1 MNNNDYVRQS
11 LELHLF
17 FARIMKEHS
26 LFLAVAF
33 TEKDARL
40 KKIADN
46 FQNEFYNLLQRT
58 IDLSDGNISHEV
70 LLSEEI
76 VTNNTLEAENK
87 TSELSGTKININPTL
102 RELSLRSGIVN
113 VNAQLLNEISHI
125 NRNALPLI
133 KQLIEFKNDILTNV
147 LNCKMFTMN
156 YPLLITH
163 IMNEA
168 KMYYDLLLKIEN
180 REIISNEY
188 IYEQELFLNNIM
200 K

>member
-188 IYEQELFLNNIM
+188 IYEQELFWNNIM

>member
-1 MNNNDYVRQS
+1 
-11 LELHLF
+11 
-17 FARIMKEHS
+17 MKEHS

-188 IYEQELFLNNIM
+188 IYEQELFWNNIM

>member
-1 MNNNDYVRQS
+1 
-11 LELHLF
+11 
-17 FARIMKEHS
+17 MKEHS

-87 TSELSGTKININPTL
+87 TSFQS
-102 RELSLRSGIVN
+102 S
-113 VNAQLLNEISHI
+113 
-125 NRNALPLI
+125 
-133 KQLIEFKNDILTNV
+133 
-147 LNCKMFTMN
+147 
-156 YPLLITH
+156 
-163 IMNEA
+163 
-168 KMYYDLLLKIEN
+168 
-180 REIISNEY
+180 
-188 IYEQELFLNNIM
+188 
-200 K
+200 